1 MAKTTFT
8 SKHEGQIKISS
19 TLSNMNM
26 RFPNTDDKDQTVHN
40 EFKITV
46 SKNGA
51 RTSYK
56 YYMSQADYERGIIEM
71 ENRDMIYALKSF
83 VDDAISGEMDFREF
97 CSGFGYDED
106 SRRAE
111 KIWKACRKSNETA
124 KRLFS
129 NLYELGNDLREW
141 EEKL

>member
-1 MAKTTFT
+1 MAKTTFA

-19 TLSNMNM
+19 TLSNEGV
-26 RFPNTDDKDQTVHN
+26 RFPNADDKDQTVHN

-46 SKNGA
+46 SKSA
-51 RTSYK
+51 RASFK

-71 ENRDMIYALKSF
+71 ENRDMIYALMSF
-83 VDDAISGEMDFREF
+83 VDDAISGEMEFHEF
-97 CSGFGYDED
+97 CGEFGYDED

-111 KIWKACRKSNETA
+111 KVWKACQKSNEKA

-129 NLYELGNDLREW
+129 DLYDLGNDLREW